1 MHQKHVALRV
11 SSIFCIVIMLLVNI
25 TACKEQAQEQEQEKE
40 KSLYE
45 RLGGVHGIATVVD
58 DFIERVAANDS
69 INANPAIKEPRDRV
83 PIAGIKHRVTELV
96 CQVTGGPEKY
106 NGRTMKEVHK
116 DMNITEKEWD
126 AMVADF
132 KKTLDKFEVPEKEQN
147 ELFAIVESTK
157 PDIVV
162 SATTPKMQ

>member
-1 MHQKHVALRV
+1 MNQTRIALKT
-11 SSIFCIVIMLLVNI
+11 FCILLSVAVLGVSG
-25 TACKEQAQEQEQEKE
+25 TTRVLAQEQEQEKE

-58 DFIERVAANDS
+58 DFVERVAANES

-83 PIAGIKHRVTELV
+83 PIAGIKHRVTELI

-132 KKTLDKFEVPEKEQN
+132 KKTIDKFKVPEKEQE
-147 ELFAIVESTK
+147 ELFTIIGSTK
-157 PDIVV
+157 PDIVL
-162 SATTPKMQ
+162 SSTTSNQ

>member
-11 SSIFCIVIMLLVNI
+11 SSIFCLVIMLLVNI
-25 TACKEQAQEQEQEKE
+25 TACKAQEQEE

-132 KKTLDKFEVPEKEQN
+132 KKTLDKFKVPEKEQN

-157 PDIVV
+157 PDIVI
-162 SATTPKMQ
+162 SSKTSRK

>member
-11 SSIFCIVIMLLVNI
+11 SSIFCLVIMLLVNI
-25 TACKEQAQEQEQEKE
+25 TACKAQEPEKE

-132 KKTLDKFEVPEKEQN
+132 KKTLDKFKVPEKEQN

-157 PDIVV
+157 PDIVI
-162 SATTPKMQ
+162 SSKTSKQ

>member
-1 MHQKHVALRV
+1 MNQTRMVLKT
-11 SSIFCIVIMLLVNI
+11 FCILLSVAVLGVSG
-25 TACKEQAQEQEQEKE
+25 TTSVQAQEQEQEKE

-58 DFIERVAANDS
+58 DFIERVAANES

-83 PIAGIKHRVTELV
+83 PIAGIKHRVTELI

-132 KKTLDKFEVPEKEQN
+132 KKTLDKFKVPEKEQN

-157 PDIVV
+157 PDIVI
-162 SATTPKMQ
+162 SSTTSEQ